1 MKLKSIAVAVALAAL
16 AGGANANILGDTA
29 GVNLADNITGGS
41 ELIFFAWDSVTKRSY
56 TKDMGVQAGDF
67 RPGTAATIGLQTF
80 NLSDSAWTG
89 FAGAEG
95 AALGTSAY
103 WGVMAYRYG
112 DDFTDNSDFVLT
124 TVRSGKN
131 FNSQKSGN
139 IKGIDGNFTQF
150 VNAANLGGHAG
161 AGNLTAFENGAGNAV
176 WGTLE
181 GAKLGGKLIVE
192 GDNKVVVGG
201 TSISNFWQLG
211 AMADNTANVT
221 KTQYM
226 LGASTPGYFSLSV
239 DAAGNGTLV
248 QNLAAPVPEPGTY
261 AMMVAGLLLVGGI
274 ARRRLS

>member
-29 GVNLADNITGGS
+29 GVNLADNISGGS

-80 NLSDSAWTG
+80 NLSDSAWTS
-89 FAGAEG
+89 FASAEG

-112 DDFTDNSDFVLT
+112 DDSIDNSDFLLT

-131 FNSQKSGN
+131 FSTQKSGN
-139 IKGIDGNFTQF
+139 LKGIDGPFSLFAT
-150 VNAANLGGHAG
+150 AANGTGHAG
-161 AGNLTAFENGAGNAV
+161 PGNLAAFQSGSGQEV
-176 WGTLE
+176 WGTLM
-181 GAKLGGKLIVE
+181 GAKYNGKLAVE
-192 GDNKVVVGG
+192 ADNKVVIGG
-201 TSISNFWQLG
+201 TSTSNFWQLG
-211 AMADNTANVT
+211 AMGDNLANAT

-226 LGASTPGYFSLSV
+226 RNATTAGTFALSV